1 MNTQIIAIANQ
12 KGGVGKTTTCANL
25 GIGLAQAGKK
35 VLLID
40 GDPQGSLTI
49 SLGNPQPDKLPFT
62 LSDAMGKILMDQPIR
77 TGEGILHHAEGV
89 DLMPAD
95 IQLSGM
101 EVSLVNAMSR
111 ETILRQYLDT
121 LKGQYSHILID
132 CQPSL
137 GMLTVNALAA
147 ANRIIIPVQ
156 AEYLPAKG
164 LEQLLSTVN
173 KVKRQINPKLQI
185 DGILLTMVDSRTNF
199 AKEISALLRETYGSK
214 IKVFGTEIPHS
225 VRAKEISAE
234 GKSIFAHDP
243 GGKVAEGYRNL
254 TKEVLKLEKQ
264 REKIELA
271 SVDDLFSTEEGRQDA
286 KLEKIQ
292 EIPLSELHPFKNH
305 PFKVKDDEAM
315 METAD
320 SIKQYGVLVPAIARP
335 DPEGGYELVA
345 GHRRHRASEL
355 ADKETMPVIV
365 RDLDDDAATIIMV
378 DSNLQRESL
387 LPSERAFAYKM
398 KLDAMKHQGER
409 VDLTSSQVG
418 TKLRADEILAQQ
430 AGSSR
435 NQIQRYIRLTELIPE
450 LLDMVD
456 EKKIALNPAYELSFL
471 KKEEQVD
478 LLDAMDSEQATPSL
492 SQAQRLKKYSQEG
505 HLTLD
510 MMRVIMGEEK
520 KSDLDRVTFT
530 SDTLR
535 KYFPKS
541 YTPQR
546 MQETIIKLLE
556 AWQKKRQRDQE
567 R

>member
-1 MNTQIIAIANQ
+1 MKSSA
-12 KGGVGKTTTCANL
+12 
-25 GIGLAQAGKK
+25 KK
-35 VLLID
+35 V
-40 GDPQGSLTI
+40 
-49 SLGNPQPDKLPFT
+49 
-62 LSDAMGKILMDQPIR
+62 
-77 TGEGILHHAEGV
+77 
-89 DLMPAD
+89 
-95 IQLSGM
+95 
-101 EVSLVNAMSR
+101 
-111 ETILRQYLDT
+111 
-121 LKGQYSHILID
+121 
-132 CQPSL
+132 
-137 GMLTVNALAA
+137 
-147 ANRIIIPVQ
+147 
-156 AEYLPAKG
+156 
-164 LEQLLSTVN
+164 
-173 KVKRQINPKLQI
+173 
-185 DGILLTMVDSRTNF
+185 
-199 AKEISALLRETYGSK
+199 
-214 IKVFGTEIPHS
+214 
-225 VRAKEISAE
+225 
-234 GKSIFAHDP
+234 
-243 GGKVAEGYRNL
+243 
-254 TKEVLKLEKQ
+254 
-264 REKIELA
+264 ELA

-292 EIPLSELHPFKNH
+292 EIPLSELHPFRNH

-355 ADKETMPVIV
+355 AEKETMPVIV

-409 VDLTSSQVG
+409 VDLTCSQVG
-418 TKLRADEILAQQ
+418 NKLEGKKSSEILAEQVGQ
-430 AGSSR
+430 SK
-435 NQIQRYIRLTELIPE
+435 NQIFRYIRLTELIPE
-450 LLDMVD
+450 LMDMVD

-556 AWQKKRQRDQE
+556 QWQKKRQRDQE

>member
-1 MNTQIIAIANQ
+1 M
-12 KGGVGKTTTCANL
+12 K
-25 GIGLAQAGKK
+25 
-35 VLLID
+35 
-40 GDPQGSLTI
+40 S
-49 SLGNPQPDKLPFT
+49 S
-62 LSDAMGKILMDQPIR
+62 
-77 TGEGILHHAEGV
+77 
-89 DLMPAD
+89 
-95 IQLSGM
+95 
-101 EVSLVNAMSR
+101 
-111 ETILRQYLDT
+111 
-121 LKGQYSHILID
+121 
-132 CQPSL
+132 
-137 GMLTVNALAA
+137 
-147 ANRIIIPVQ
+147 
-156 AEYLPAKG
+156 AK
-164 LEQLLSTVN
+164 
-173 KVKRQINPKLQI
+173 
-185 DGILLTMVDSRTNF
+185 
-199 AKEISALLRETYGSK
+199 
-214 IKVFGTEIPHS
+214 
-225 VRAKEISAE
+225 
-234 GKSIFAHDP
+234 
-243 GGKVAEGYRNL
+243 
-254 TKEVLKLEKQ
+254 
-264 REKIELA
+264 KIELA

-355 ADKETMPVIV
+355 AEKETMPVIV

-409 VDLTSSQVG
+409 VDLTCSQVG
-418 TKLRADEILAQQ
+418 NKLEGKKSSEILAEQVGQ
-430 AGSSR
+430 SK
-435 NQIQRYIRLTELIPE
+435 NQIFRDIRLTELIPE
-450 LLDMVD
+450 LMDMVD

-492 SQAQRLKKYSQEG
+492 SQAQRLKKFSQEG
-505 HLTLD
+505 HLSID
-510 MMRVIMGEEK
+510 VMRAIMGEEK

-541 YTPQR
+541 YTPAR

-556 AWQKKRQRDQE
+556 QWQKKRQRDQE

>member
-1 MNTQIIAIANQ
+1 M
-12 KGGVGKTTTCANL
+12 K
-25 GIGLAQAGKK
+25 
-35 VLLID
+35 
-40 GDPQGSLTI
+40 S
-49 SLGNPQPDKLPFT
+49 S
-62 LSDAMGKILMDQPIR
+62 
-77 TGEGILHHAEGV
+77 
-89 DLMPAD
+89 
-95 IQLSGM
+95 
-101 EVSLVNAMSR
+101 
-111 ETILRQYLDT
+111 
-121 LKGQYSHILID
+121 
-132 CQPSL
+132 
-137 GMLTVNALAA
+137 
-147 ANRIIIPVQ
+147 
-156 AEYLPAKG
+156 AK
-164 LEQLLSTVN
+164 
-173 KVKRQINPKLQI
+173 
-185 DGILLTMVDSRTNF
+185 
-199 AKEISALLRETYGSK
+199 
-214 IKVFGTEIPHS
+214 
-225 VRAKEISAE
+225 
-234 GKSIFAHDP
+234 
-243 GGKVAEGYRNL
+243 
-254 TKEVLKLEKQ
+254 
-264 REKIELA
+264 KIELA

-355 ADKETMPVIV
+355 AEKETMPVIV

-398 KLDAMKHQGER
+398 KLEAVKHQGAR
-409 VDLTSSQVG
+409 TDLTSRQVG
-418 TKLRADEILAQQ
+418 EKSQTSIQKVADQ
-430 AGSSR
+430 AGESQR
-435 NQIQRYIRLTELIPE
+435 QVQRYIRLTELIPE
-450 LLDMVD
+450 LMDMVD

-478 LLDAMDSEQATPSL
+478 LLDAIDSEQATPSL

>member
-1 MNTQIIAIANQ
+1 MKSSA
-12 KGGVGKTTTCANL
+12 
-25 GIGLAQAGKK
+25 KK
-35 VLLID
+35 V
-40 GDPQGSLTI
+40 
-49 SLGNPQPDKLPFT
+49 
-62 LSDAMGKILMDQPIR
+62 
-77 TGEGILHHAEGV
+77 
-89 DLMPAD
+89 
-95 IQLSGM
+95 
-101 EVSLVNAMSR
+101 
-111 ETILRQYLDT
+111 
-121 LKGQYSHILID
+121 
-132 CQPSL
+132 
-137 GMLTVNALAA
+137 
-147 ANRIIIPVQ
+147 
-156 AEYLPAKG
+156 
-164 LEQLLSTVN
+164 
-173 KVKRQINPKLQI
+173 
-185 DGILLTMVDSRTNF
+185 
-199 AKEISALLRETYGSK
+199 
-214 IKVFGTEIPHS
+214 
-225 VRAKEISAE
+225 
-234 GKSIFAHDP
+234 
-243 GGKVAEGYRNL
+243 
-254 TKEVLKLEKQ
+254 
-264 REKIELA
+264 ELA
-271 SVDDLFSTEEGRQDA
+271 SVDDLFSTEESRADA
-286 KLEKIQ
+286 QREKVV
-292 EIPLSELHPFKNH
+292 EIPLSELHPFKGH

-355 ADKETMPVIV
+355 AEKETMPVIV

-398 KLDAMKHQGER
+398 KLEAMKHQGDR
-409 VDLTSSQVG
+409 VDLTCSQVG
-418 TKLRADEILAQQ
+418 NKLEGKKSSEILAEQVGQ
-430 AGSSR
+430 SK
-435 NQIQRYIRLTELIPE
+435 NQIFRYIRLTELIPE
-450 LLDMVD
+450 LIDMVD

-556 AWQKKRQRDQE
+556 QWQKKRQRDQE

>member
-1 MNTQIIAIANQ
+1 M
-12 KGGVGKTTTCANL
+12 K
-25 GIGLAQAGKK
+25 
-35 VLLID
+35 
-40 GDPQGSLTI
+40 S
-49 SLGNPQPDKLPFT
+49 S
-62 LSDAMGKILMDQPIR
+62 
-77 TGEGILHHAEGV
+77 
-89 DLMPAD
+89 
-95 IQLSGM
+95 
-101 EVSLVNAMSR
+101 
-111 ETILRQYLDT
+111 
-121 LKGQYSHILID
+121 
-132 CQPSL
+132 
-137 GMLTVNALAA
+137 
-147 ANRIIIPVQ
+147 
-156 AEYLPAKG
+156 AK
-164 LEQLLSTVN
+164 
-173 KVKRQINPKLQI
+173 
-185 DGILLTMVDSRTNF
+185 
-199 AKEISALLRETYGSK
+199 
-214 IKVFGTEIPHS
+214 
-225 VRAKEISAE
+225 
-234 GKSIFAHDP
+234 
-243 GGKVAEGYRNL
+243 
-254 TKEVLKLEKQ
+254 
-264 REKIELA
+264 KIELA

-292 EIPLSELHPFKNH
+292 EIPLSELHPFRNH

-355 ADKETMPVIV
+355 AEKETMPVIV

-409 VDLTSSQVG
+409 VDLTCSQVG
-418 TKLRADEILAQQ
+418 NKLEGKKSSEILAEQVGQ
-430 AGSSR
+430 SK
-435 NQIQRYIRLTELIPE
+435 NQIFRYIRLTELISE
-450 LLDMVD
+450 LMDTVD
-456 EKKIALNPAYELSFL
+456 EKKIALSPAYELSFL

-556 AWQKKRQRDQE
+556 QWQKKRQRDQE